1 MRGPSLATTSLKVST
16 LNGARRV
23 PEQTRTDGTL
33 RSTDRRRLSLM
44 PYYRAFNWF
53 KTACIVHGVYAR
65 YRAGKKST
73 EGVDMDLLHTRI
85 GIALDNAD
93 TMAAD
98 IL

>member
-1 MRGPSLATTSLKVST
+1 MERYA
-16 LNGARRV
+16 AR
-23 PEQTRTDGTL
+23 PAQTCPL
-33 RSTDRRRLSLM
+33 CH
-44 PYYRAFNWF
+44 YRAFNWF

-98 IL
+98 IFAATSVCAC